1 MGYSGAMAQTVFV
14 GLSGGVDSAVSAALL
29 KEQGYTVVGV
39 FIKIWQPEFIECTW
53 AKDRLDAMRVAAAL
67 SIPFREIDLSRDYE
81 KGVVAEMIGSYQRGE
96 TPNPDVA
103 CNRKIKFGTF
113 AQWARQN
120 GADIIATGH
129 YARIHREFGM
139 AQLLRSI
146 DTNKD
151 QSYFLYQ
158 LDKNDLLKTIFPVGG
173 MTKDQVRRKAQSLKL
188 PVADK
193 HDSQGLCFIGDVSM
207 RDFLK
212 RFIAV
217 EQGAVLDMQGTVIGR
232 HDGAALYTLGQRHG
246 FAVDGALAQKPHYVT
261 SLDTVANTITVS
273 ENKLDA
279 ACTRVGIR
287 DLTWVGKLPTLPAHM
302 TAQTRYRETPV
313 AITIERSTDEY
324 IVEFDEPHIASPGQ
338 SIVFYDQ
345 DVCLGGAIVD
355 SRIRQESEE
364 ISVHSVSTSSF

>member
-1 MGYSGAMAQTVFV
+1 MAQTVFV

-29 KEQGYTVVGV
+29 KAEGYAVVGV

-53 AKDRLDAMRVAAAL
+53 AKDRLDAMRVAASLGIA
-67 SIPFREIDLSRDYE
+67 FKEVDLSADYQKE
-81 KGVVAEMIGSYQRGE
+81 VVAEMIASYERGE

-113 AQWARQN
+113 AKWAREN

-129 YARIHREFGM
+129 YARTRREFGT
-139 AQLLRSI
+139 AELLRAI

-158 LDKNDLLKTIFPVGG
+158 LDKNDLLKTIFPVGD
-173 MTKDQVRRKAQSLKL
+173 MTKPEVRAKAKALDL

-212 RFIAV
+212 RFITV
-217 EQGAVLDMQGTVIGR
+217 EEGAVLNTKGEAIGR

-246 FAVDGALAQKPHYVT
+246 FVVEGLPAQKPQYVT
-261 SLDTVANTITVS
+261 ALDTTKNTITVS

-279 ACTRVGIR
+279 ACTRVRVREI
-287 DLTWVGKLPTLPAHM
+287 TWVGKLPKLPVRVL
-302 TAQTRYRETPV
+302 AQSRYRETPV
-313 AITIERSTDEY
+313 SVTVERTDDVY
-324 IVEFDEPHIASPGQ
+324 VTFDEPHIASPGQ
-338 SIVFYDQ
+338 SIVFYDG
-345 DVCLGGAIVD
+345 DICLGGAIVD
-355 SRIRQESEE
+355 ARCEDV
-364 ISVHSVSTSSF
+364 SVHSMVETTLEKVQ